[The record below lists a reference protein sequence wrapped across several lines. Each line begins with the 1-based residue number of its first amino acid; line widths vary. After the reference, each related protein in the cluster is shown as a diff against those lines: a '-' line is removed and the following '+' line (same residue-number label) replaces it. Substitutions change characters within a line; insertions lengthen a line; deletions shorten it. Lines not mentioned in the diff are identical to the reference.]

1 MAFKTF
7 MKTNLV
13 FVHGFLG
20 SSLNWGSVIAQLRNL
35 LSSDDFNFYAVDLLW
50 HSKNNSSYIPDDG
63 KFIKEL
69 SNNLKQKLE
78 LLEGPLILVAHSFGL
93 RPLLE
98 WVGTSFEERASVWIV
113 EDSAPVL
120 SDHGYQFLNEILF
133 STPVPFSNRKEAK
146 EYFDSKYSDDKSLSQ
161 FLLTNISDLAPGQ
174 WTWKFNIEALR
185 ELLQEARKTP
195 RWDAWSQFKGRV
207 FLLYGGRSNVL
218 GSETLGQC
226 LESRKEAHLE
236 TVLFENSKH
245 WLHFEDRDRFVF
257 EVKRIIENE
266 QLLLNKK
273 S

>member
-1 MAFKTF
+1 
-7 MKTNLV
+7 MKTNVV

-20 SSLNWGSVIAQLRNL
+20 SSLNWGSVISQLRNL
-35 LSSDDFNFYAVDLLW
+35 LNFDDYNFHAVDLLW
-50 HSKNNSSYIPDDG
+50 HSKNNSSFIPDDG
-63 KFIKEL
+63 KLIREL

-98 WVGTSFEERASVWIV
+98 WVGTSFEERASLWIV
-113 EDSAPVL
+113 EDSAPAL
-120 SDHGYQFLNEILF
+120 SDHGYRFLNDILF

-146 EYFDSKYSDDKSLSQ
+146 DYFDSKYSDDKSLSQ
-161 FLLTNISDLAPGQ
+161 FLLTNISDLSPGQ
-174 WTWKFNIEALR
+174 WTWKFNKEALG
-185 ELLQEARKTP
+185 ELLEEARKTP
-195 RWDAWSQFKGRV
+195 RWDAWSQFKGKV
-207 FLLYGGRSNVL
+207 FLLYGGQSIVL
-218 GSETLGQC
+218 GAETLRRC
-226 LESRKEAHLE
+226 VESRKGAHLE

-257 EVKRIIENE
+257 EIKRIIENE